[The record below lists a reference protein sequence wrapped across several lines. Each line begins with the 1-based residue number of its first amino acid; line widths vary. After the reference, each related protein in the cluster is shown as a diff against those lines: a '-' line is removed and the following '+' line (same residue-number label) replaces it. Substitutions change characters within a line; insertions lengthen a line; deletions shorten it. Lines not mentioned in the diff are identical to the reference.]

1 MSSSSSTSVVD
12 DETFK
17 PDDIDNL
24 KDLRDVLIE
33 IPSRNAVRI
42 ETSKEEERKEDSHA
56 VVVVDDD
63 VTGTSSISSPFLPLI
78 INDLVTLL
86 ANIMSRISAKYVFVF
101 VSSSLLL
108 KSQSKNLMVEKNRP
122 SLTNNL
128 RRLWTIRGDHLQF
141 KKVMELL
148 SS

>member
-56 VVVVDDD
+56 VV
-63 VTGTSSISSPFLPLI
+63 TSSPSFPFLPLI
-78 INDLVTLL
+78 INDLVTLW
-86 ANIMSRISAKYVFVF
+86 ANIMFRISAKYVFVF

>member
-78 INDLVTLL
+78 INDLVTLW
-86 ANIMSRISAKYVFVF
+86 ANIMFRISAKYVFVF